1 MPEPTPPSPPPLRPA
16 LHAED
21 TLLSRLLDGT
31 YPPGSTLPAERDL
44 AAQLGVTRPTL
55 REALQRLERDGL
67 LEIRQGKPTRVL
79 HPHEGGLRVLAH
91 LSRHGDLRGLVPD
104 LLDLRAALL
113 PYWVAQTAAR
123 DPATLREHLGAPPA
137 ESTDPALPVTFA
149 TFDWTFQTLAAQGS
163 GNALAPLLLGAFHE
177 VYARAGAIYFSD
189 ATRRERS
196 REHYRALHAALPLG
210 AATAGHVARTTSLDS
225 LTLWEARGV

>member
-1 MPEPTPPSPPPLRPA
+1 MPDPAPVPLRPA

-21 TLLSRLLDGT
+21 TLLARLLDGT
-31 YPPGSTLPAERDL
+31 YPPGSTLPAEREL
-44 AAQLGVTRPTL
+44 AASLGVTRPTL
-55 REALQRLERDGL
+55 REALQRLGRDGL

-91 LSRHGDLRGLVPD
+91 LSRHGELGGMVPD

-113 PYWVAQTAAR
+113 PHWVAQTAAR
-123 DPATLREHLGAPPA
+123 EPQPLRDHLATPPA
-137 ESTDPALPVTFA
+137 ESDAADLPQIFT

-163 GNALAPLLLGAFHE
+163 GNALAPLLLGAFAE

-189 ATRRERS
+189 PHRRARS

-210 AATAGHVARTTSLDS
+210 GIAAGQVARSTSLDS
-225 LTLWEARGV
+225 LQLWGARHV

>member
-1 MPEPTPPSPPPLRPA
+1 MTAPTPVPLRPA

-21 TLLSRLLDGT
+21 TLLARLLDGT
-31 YPPGSTLPAERDL
+31 YPPGSTLPAEREL
-44 AAQLGVTRPTL
+44 AASLGVTRPTL
-55 REALQRLERDGL
+55 REALQRLGRDGL

-91 LSRHGDLRGLVPD
+91 LSRHGDLGRMVPD

-113 PYWVAQTAAR
+113 PHWVAQTADR
-123 DPATLREHLGAPPA
+123 DPRALREHLTSPPA
-137 ESTDPALPVTFA
+137 ESDDPGLPQTFA
-149 TFDWTFQTLAAQGS
+149 AFDWAFQTLAAHGS
-163 GNALAPLLLGAFHE
+163 GNALAPLLLGAFAE

-189 ATRRERS
+189 PHRRERS

-210 AATAGHVARTTSLDS
+210 GIAAGQVARSTSLDS
-225 LTLWEARGV
+225 LQLWEARRV

>member
-1 MPEPTPPSPPPLRPA
+1 MTGPTPAPLRPA

-21 TLLSRLLDGT
+21 TLLARLLDGT
-31 YPPGSTLPAERDL
+31 YPPGSTLPAEREL
-44 AAQLGVTRPTL
+44 AASLGVTRPTL
-55 REALQRLERDGL
+55 REALQRLGRDGL

-91 LSRHGDLRGLVPD
+91 LSRHGELGRMVPD

-113 PYWVAQTAAR
+113 PHWVAQTAAR
-123 DPATLREHLGAPPA
+123 DPQALQAHLVTPPA
-137 ESTDPALPVTFA
+137 ESDDPDLPQTFA
-149 TFDWTFQTLAAQGS
+149 AFDWAFQTLAAHGS
-163 GNALAPLLLGAFHE
+163 GNALAPLLLGAFAE

-189 ATRRERS
+189 PQRRERS

-210 AATAGHVARTTSLDS
+210 PAAAEQVARSTSLDS
-225 LTLWEARGV
+225 LHLWEARRV